1 MQPVNAK
8 VEDRAV
14 QSSGQEKTIPSSL
27 SSTEQR
33 RDIALALGLAAVI
46 ILSVM
51 VWSLFD
57 YRFPTQDE
65 AAHIMGSIRF
75 KELLM
80 HCRPW
85 QYQWWLQCFS
95 ASPFYPPFAYLVGGA
110 FLVTLGQSRLVEHAY
125 MAFFAGLMVV
135 SVWGLTRQLSGGRVA
150 ACAAVLFLSAYPVIS
165 WLSHIFFL
173 DMPSVAMAAFALM
186 TLLWW
191 RQTNSPDLVRTFL
204 CGVVL
209 GAGCLTKQSVAGFLL
224 PVGLYFAARDL
235 IPLLFRPKEASTRG
249 HIAWLMHTV
258 LVGVIT
264 FLVGLPFIAVNYE
277 WNVRRAQGNM
287 QALASWGTHTSG
299 VEGFTSYC
307 SQIPI
312 AMSPILLGVFIVSLL
327 FVRPKDYKRLLPLV
341 LSTVGGICLLSVL
354 PNELQ
359 DERYLAPFLILPAIF
374 SGFMVESLIRSGN
387 ALKRSAGIALIAL
400 AASMFFA
407 YSFVPYPVA
416 LPKLPAPLNW
426 GSHDGNPTPRIDWG
440 HTLALET
447 ISKIDKDKVVYLN
460 ILPNHE
466 TLSINVFRLLL
477 LEQGN
482 AYIRVSGSRDWTI
495 VGDRVKFDPKIA
507 QCFHWYLLKT
517 GASGFRFYDERSK
530 EEYAKLVDF
539 VCHGGFYMLVT
550 HKPLPDG
557 SELMLYRRIF

>member
-1 MQPVNAK
+1 MSVKIEDQIVQSTGK
-8 VEDRAV
+8 VESIAL
-14 QSSGQEKTIPSSL
+14 SKTSPGL
-27 SSTEQR
+27 GL
-33 RDIALALGLAAVI
+33 DIALALGLAAVI

-57 YRFPTQDE
+57 HRFPTQDE
-65 AAHIMGSIRF
+65 AAHIMGSIRL

-95 ASPFYPPFAYLVGGA
+95 ASPFYPPFVYLVGGA
-110 FLVTLGQSRLVEHAY
+110 FLATFGQSRFVEHAY

-135 SVWGLTRQLSGGRVA
+135 SVFGLTRQLGGGRVA
-150 ACAAVLFLSAYPVIS
+150 ACSAALFLSAYPVIC

-173 DMPSVAMAAFALM
+173 DMPSAAMTAFALM

-191 RQTNSPDLVRTFL
+191 RQSKSPNLARTSL
-204 CGVVL
+204 CGVAL
-209 GAGCLTKQSVAGFLL
+209 GTACLTKQAVAGFLL
-224 PVGLYFAARDL
+224 PVGLYFVATDL
-235 IPLLFRPKEASTRG
+235 FPLLFRRKEAGNGDHVT
-249 HIAWLMHTV
+249 WFMHTV

-299 VEGFTSYC
+299 VEGFTAYC

-312 AMSPILLGVFIVSLL
+312 AMSPILLGVFIVSLA
-327 FVRPKDYKRLLPLV
+327 FVRPSDCKRILPLF

-374 SGFMVESLIRSGN
+374 SGFMVESLVRSGN
-387 ALKRSAGIALIAL
+387 AMKRSAGIALIAL
-400 AASMFFA
+400 AAGMLFA
-407 YSFVPYPVA
+407 YSFIPYPVS
-416 LPKLPAPLNW
+416 LPKVPSALNW
-426 GSHDGNPTPRIDWG
+426 GSHDGNPTPNIDWG
-440 HTLALET
+440 HSLVIET
-447 ISKIDKDKVVYLN
+447 INKIDRNKVVYLN

-466 TLSINVFRLLL
+466 TLNINIFRLLL

-482 AYIRVSGSRDWTI
+482 VCIRVSGSRDWTI

-517 GASGFRFYDERSK
+517 GAGGFRFYDVQSK
-530 EEYAKLVDF
+530 EEYAKLVDY
-539 VCHGGFYMLVT
+539 VCHGGSYMLVT